1 MMTPKLYARA
11 YRFLKIR
18 STESSSVAPFRAT
31 ESLTLKEKEIVFQFL
46 RYNHQVKI
54 M

>member
-1 MMTPKLYARA
+1 MNSRLYARA

-18 STESSSVAPFRAT
+18 STESSSAAPFRTT
-31 ESLTLKEKEIVFQFL
+31 ESLTLEEKETVFRFL
-46 RYNHQVKI
+46 RYNHQVKF